1 MLALVLDVEAVIVW
15 LEGDTEDADEDGGIG
30 PPGLVETFVRPEV
43 GTRLTE
49 ELAPDPPDPPDTAL
63 EVETGLAEGGAPEAP
78 LEAET
83 GLPEVVI
90 TEPFLEVEGPPGIVD
105 APEVKDLGADVNVT
119 EPEELEI
126 G

>member
-1 MLALVLDVEAVIVW
+1 MLVLVLDVEAVIVG

-49 ELAPDPPDPPDTAL
+49 ELAPDAPDAAL
-63 EVETGLAEGGAPEAP
+63 EVETGLTEGGAPEAP
-78 LEAET
+78 LEVET